1 MMTPP
6 RQGRNLRL
14 GAIRFTEQTD
24 LLNIQQKT
32 IAVVGTGTLGFPVLE
47 HLAMHGARLLL
58 IDRGVVELHNLGTQ
72 GFTASQVGQP
82 KVEARR
88 ERVRQLNPNCAV
100 QGLYLDIEHLGLG
113 TLQHVDMILSC
124 LDSFAARL
132 ILHELAWRLGIP
144 CVDAALDGS
153 GKHLY
158 GRVAAYDPR
167 QPEAPC
173 ILCSWDDTTY
183 NKALAVSGI
192 TAGCP
197 TWVELLDHRQ
207 EAPPTLAM
215 SSIAGVVGGLQTIQ
229 ALRLLLGDTAV
240 AGRELIID
248 VQHTLLHMATCQ
260 RTPRCR
266 FDHRVWPLHTL
277 APGTWHQPVQML
289 FARAEMD
296 LGSAVTLHPYRRT
309 LATQLLCTTCQTA
322 RPIARFVHAL
332 QRADCHCACGRLA
345 QPVGFSCLAAFDR
358 RQAIAFRN
366 TTWHQLGLPANEVVT
381 ASTTHGQECHYIINA

>member
-1 MMTPP
+1 
-6 RQGRNLRL
+6 
-14 GAIRFTEQTD
+14 
-24 LLNIQQKT
+24 
-32 IAVVGTGTLGFPVLE
+32 VLE

-58 IDRGVVELHNLGTQ
+58 IDRGIVELHNLGTQ
-72 GFTASQVGQP
+72 GFTTSQVGQP

-88 ERVRQLNPNCAV
+88 ERIQQLNPHCAV
-100 QGLYLDIEHLGLG
+100 QGLYVDIEHLGLG
-113 TLQHVDMILSC
+113 TLWHVDMILSC

-132 ILHELAWRLGIP
+132 LLHELAWRLGIP

-173 ILCSWDDTTY
+173 MLCSWDDTTY
-183 NKALAVSGI
+183 NKALAVSG
-192 TAGCP
+192 TTTGCP

-207 EAPPTLAM
+207 EAPPTLAI
-215 SSIAGVVGGLQTIQ
+215 SSIAGVIGGLQTIQ
-229 ALRLLLGDTAV
+229 AIRLLLGDTAV

-248 VQHTLLHMATCQ
+248 VQHTLLHAATCQ

-266 FDHRVWPLHTL
+266 FDHRTWALYTL
-277 APGTWHQPVQML
+277 EPGTWHQPVQML

-296 LGSAVTLHPYRRT
+296 LGSPVTLHPHRRL
-309 LATQLLCTTCQTA
+309 LATQLFCATCQTA
-322 RPIARFVHAL
+322 RPMARFVHAL
-332 QRADCHCACGRLA
+332 RRADCYCACGDLA

-358 RQAIAFRN
+358 RQATAFHN
-366 TTWHQLGLPANEVVT
+366 TTWQQLGLPAHEVVT
-381 ASTTHGQECHYIINA
+381 ASTPHGQECHYIINA